1 MIKLKK
7 SLGQNFLKDKNIIN
21 KIINLDSIQGKNI
34 FEIGPGDGSLTHV
47 IIKKEPKHLLIVE
60 KDQRLTES
68 LNKALLHNKKIKIFN
83 ADILKFDIEKEISN
97 NSVIF
102 GNLPYNIST
111 QILVKLIK
119 FKNWPPKF
127 NKLILMFQK
136 EVADKILAKVNTKN
150 YGRLAVITNWRL
162 KVINHFDISRK
173 CFFPVPKVDSTIL
186 IFEPVRTSTI
196 NIKDPSNLEKI
207 THIFFS
213 TKRKMVNKAFSKL
226 FKDYIPV
233 SQKLNIDLSMRPSQ
247 IKEKDYYKIVECFEK
262 LNK

>member
-21 KIINLDSIQGKNI
+21 KIINLDSIRGKNI
-34 FEIGPGDGSLTHV
+34 FEIGPGDGSLTDV
-47 IIKKEPKHLLIVE
+47 IIKKEPKHLIIVE
-60 KDQRLTES
+60 KDQRLSES
-68 LNKALLHNKKIKIFN
+68 LNKKLLPNKKIQIFN
-83 ADILKFDIEKEISN
+83 KDILKFDIEKEILN

-150 YGRLAVITNWRL
+150 YGRLTVITNWRL
-162 KVINHFDISRK
+162 KVINHFNISRK
-173 CFFPVPKVDSTIL
+173 CFLPVPKVDSTIL
-186 IFEPVRTSTI
+186 IFEPVYTKSI
-196 NIKDPSNLEKI
+196 NIKDPFNLEKI

-213 TKRKMVNKAFSKL
+213 SKRKMVNKAFSKL
-226 FKDYIPV
+226 FKEYILV
-233 SQKLNIDLSMRPSQ
+233 AQKLNIDLSMRPSQ
-247 IKEKDYYKIVECFEK
+247 IKENDYYKIVEYFEN